1 MQITLDQ
8 NEIETAIA
16 SYARGLIHIDD
27 SQPVGVE
34 IHVGRGNNGHTA
46 SLSIGATND
55 SNDAPAPKAS
65 KVSQFSQTKDAEEVS
80 STEAEVV
87 ELSGRSNKDSRFSE
101 EPTAEQLVA
110 AEDETATTAEPSK
123 KSLFSKG

>member
-46 SLSIGATND
+46 SLSIGSSND

-65 KVSQFSQTKDAEEVS
+65 KVTRLSQTQDTEEDS
-80 STEAEVV
+80 PTEAEVV
-87 ELSGRSNKDSRFSE
+87 ELSERSNKDSRFSE

-110 AEDETATTAEPSK
+110 AEDETATTAAPSK

>member
-55 SNDAPAPKAS
+55 SNDVPALKAS
-65 KVSQFSQTKDAEEVS
+65 KVTRLSQTQETEEVS

-87 ELSGRSNKDSRFSE
+87 ELTGRSNMDSRFAE
-101 EPTAEQLVA
+101 DPTAEQPEE
-110 AEDETATTAEPSK
+110 AEMDTTAAPNK